1 MMLFRTLLIVALIAT
16 ALTGC
21 GRRGSLESP
30 AGELETNVV
39 PGSGSASE
47 TLDAASPGSQEPEAE
62 RTPQPDRPFFLDF
75 LL

>member
-1 MMLFRTLLIVALIAT
+1 MMPFRNLIIIALIA
-16 ALTGC
+16 AGFTGC
-21 GRRGSLESP
+21 GRRGALESP
-30 AGELETNVV
+30 AGELETSVV
-39 PGSGSASE
+39 PGSGAAAE